1 MEEDHA
7 KNKAKSCHLDLQ
19 RPIYKQSEF
28 NNAYQTAVS
37 SKEESACSSLGIKPL
52 LKSYDPRRIPS
63 LFSILNVVAT
73 YSFKNYFVSDI
84 MGGLTVGVMQIPQA
98 LAFAALT
105 SLSPVTGLYTSFVPS
120 LTYVVFGTSRHLS
133 VGTFAIVSLMIYSS
147 ISRLEV
153 DFIGNNKVLEVG
165 RNSTE
170 SFPDGTGYITEEQ
183 VMGFRLKVAT
193 SLCFWC
199 GIIQVIFY
207 DLLLNLIV
215 VVDTTVKISEID
227 YFCRF

>member
-1 MEEDHA
+1 MDEDPS
-7 KNKAKSCHLDLQ
+7 KNKAESCHLDLQ

-28 NNAYQTAVS
+28 NNVYQTTAS
-37 SKEESACSSLGIKPL
+37 TKLRHHEESACSSLGIKPL
-52 LKSYDPRRIPS
+52 LKSYDPRRILS
-63 LFSILNVVAT
+63 IFSILNVVAT

-84 MGGLTVGVMQIPQA
+84 MSGLTVGVMNIPQA

-120 LTYVVFGTSRHLS
+120 LTYVIFGTSRHLS

-147 ISRLEV
+147 VSRLEV
-153 DFIGNNKVLEVG
+153 DFIGNNKVLEVSM
-165 RNSTE
+165 NSTE
-170 SFPDGTGYITEEQ
+170 AFTEGTGYITEEQ
-183 VMGFRLKVAT
+183 VMEFRLKVAT

-207 DLLLNLIV
+207 DFLLNLNV
-215 VVDTTVKISEID
+215 VDDTTVKISK
-227 YFCRF
+227 